1 MDTVKLYIDDK
12 EVVAKAGQTILDAAL
27 AAGIYI
33 PNICH
38 HPSLKPVGACRL
50 CVVEI
55 EGQEGTHTSC
65 NTIVREGMRVRTDS
79 ERLKKMRRVSLELL
93 LTCHPDDCSTCP
105 KYGKCVLQS
114 LIQYLGV
121 SNARLLPR
129 PYGMTP
135 NDKNPLFIHDMERC
149 IKCGRCVRACRELRG
164 VKVLDYQRDEKG
176 DVYIGC
182 GKDLLADADCRFC
195 GACVEVCP
203 TGALRDKR
211 GVLKENVTRE
221 DALVPC
227 RLACPAHT
235 DVPRYLRLIREGK
248 YEDAVAVIREKAPL
262 PLALGYV
269 CTHPCEADCRRGL
282 VNESVSIRNLKRF
295 AAEHD
300 QGAWKARGFQKPDT
314 GKKVAVIGAGPAGLT
329 AAYYLR
335 KLGHDVTVYE
345 AMPEAGGML
354 RYGIPEYRMPAE
366 VLKKD
371 VDNILSV
378 GVKLVC
384 NERVTDIAALEKEN
398 DAVLVTVGAH
408 LGARLPLEGN
418 DLPGVQLNIDYL
430 RKARLH
436 EPTNTPERVVVLG
449 GGNVAFDC
457 ARVALREGAKE
468 VHIACLEARD
478 KMTASDDEILEGQ
491 EEGIQVHPA
500 QSFLK
505 IEGTDKVEGVSLI
518 NVKSFSFD
526 ENRRAVIETEPG
538 TEHTIPCDGVIFAV
552 GQRPTGTE
560 DMGLEF
566 TRSTHLKADEN
577 MATSR
582 EGVFAAGDVVTG
594 TVSVIAAIAS
604 GRNAASGIDKYLGG
618 DGCIDE
624 KLVDTD
630 EPDAFIGRVEGFAY
644 EKRVHPDMVGADARK
659 CNFEAV
665 ESTFGCDA
673 AHCESSRCLQCD
685 LRTKIEPPLF
695 WSDVVKEGR

>member
-12 EVVAKAGQTILDAAL
+12 EVTAAAGQTVLDAAL

-55 EGQEGTHTSC
+55 EGEEGTHTSC
-65 NTIVREGMRVRTDS
+65 TELVREGMRVHTDT
-79 ERLKKMRRVSLELL
+79 ERLKRMRRVALELL

-121 SNARLLPR
+121 SNTRLLRR
-129 PYGMTP
+129 PYGVMP

-149 IKCGRCVRACRELRG
+149 IKCGRCVRACQELRG
-164 VKVLDYQRDEKG
+164 VKVMNYQRDEK
-176 DVYIGC
+176 DEVYIGC

-203 TGALRDKR
+203 TGALRDKE
-211 GVLKENVTRE
+211 GLIKTNATRE

-235 DVPRYLRLIREGK
+235 DVPRYLRLIREGR
-248 YEDAVAVIREKAPL
+248 YGEAVAVIREKAPF
-262 PLALGYV
+262 PLALGHV
-269 CTHPCEADCRRGL
+269 CSHPCETECRRGC
-282 VNESVSIRNLKRF
+282 VNEAVSIRNLKRF
-295 AAEHD
+295 AAEQD
-300 QGAWKARGFQKPDT
+300 DGAWKKRGFQKPDS

-329 AAYYLR
+329 AAFYLR

-345 AMPEAGGML
+345 ALPEPGGML

-366 VLKKD
+366 ILKKD
-371 VDNILSV
+371 IDNILEV

-384 NERVTDIAALEKEN
+384 GQRIEDISVLEKEN
-398 DAVLVTVGAH
+398 DAVLVTIGAH
-408 LGARLPLEGN
+408 QGARLPIPGN
-418 DLPGVQLNIDYL
+418 ELPGVQLNIDYL
-430 RKARLH
+430 RKARLQQD
-436 EPTNTPERVVVLG
+436 TATPERVVVLG

-478 KMTASDDEILEGQ
+478 KMTSSEDEIAEGL
-491 EEGIQVHPA
+491 EEGIQLHPA
-500 QSFLK
+500 QSFLA
-505 IEGTDKVEGVSLI
+505 IEGTDKVEGVRLI
-518 NVKSFSFD
+518 NVKSFTFD

-538 TEHTIPCDGVIFAV
+538 SEHVIPCDGVIFAV
-552 GQRPTGTE
+552 GQRPLATE
-560 DMGLEF
+560 NMGLDF

-577 MATSR
+577 MAASR
-582 EGVFAAGDVVTG
+582 QGVFAAGDVVSG
-594 TVSVIAAIAS
+594 TLSVIAAIAS
-604 GRNAASGIDKYLGG
+604 GRNAATGIDKYLGG
-618 DGCIDE
+618 DGQIDE
-624 KLVDTD
+624 ILVDKR
-630 EPDAFIGRVEGFAY
+630 EPEDYIGRVEGFAY
-644 EKRVHPDMVGADARK
+644 EKREEPALTDPAARIH
-659 CNFEAV
+659 NFEKV
-665 ESTFGCDA
+665 EAALLCDA

-685 LRTKIEPPLF
+685 LRTRIEPPLF
-695 WSDVVKEGR
+695 WSDLVKEAH